1 MSLNVVKRNIVIL
14 LLSVLLIVAGFYF
27 LLNAKNNSNECISL
41 SDNEATD
48 MIARIFDHK
57 LERSNNKLILFDINP
72 KGLKV
77 GRIERYK
84 SEKGLSG
91 YLEIDYLD
99 TENGD
104 KKLIASIYD
113 NCEVQWIKGK

>member
-27 LLNAKNNSNECISL
+27 LLNAKNSSNECISL